1 MWFTKKASPPVIA
14 KRWQSNKNK
23 VLYAIFIK
31 GEGPVDEVA
40 IPKSWSI
47 IQTLCAKTCSEPLR

>member
-1 MWFTKKASPPVIA
+1 MWITKKASPPVIA

-47 IQTLCAKTCSEPLR
+47 IQTLCA